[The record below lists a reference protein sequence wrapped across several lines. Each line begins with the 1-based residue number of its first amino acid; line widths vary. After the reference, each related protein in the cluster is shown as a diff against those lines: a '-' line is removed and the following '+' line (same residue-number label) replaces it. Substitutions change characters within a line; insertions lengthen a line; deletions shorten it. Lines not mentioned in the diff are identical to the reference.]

1 MSELRTRLRVLA
13 SLIALALLLTLSSHT
28 AVAQDEDDD
37 KQDQKKDDPRQA
49 IRAQYTKYEF
59 RIPMRDG
66 KTLFTAVYLP
76 KDASPTKTYPFL
88 MERTPY
94 SVSPYGVDNYPRHLG
109 PAPIFEADKYIF
121 VYQDVRGRFQSEG
134 TFLEMTPHKDKKG
147 PKDFDESSDT
157 YDTIDWLLKN
167 VPNNNGKVG
176 IYGISYP
183 GFYAAAG
190 MVDSHP
196 ALKAASPQ
204 APVTD
209 LYMTD
214 DAYHNGAFM
223 LEANFGFYTFF
234 KPPVGLEYPPKQWP
248 EFDYGTN
255 DGYDYYLRMGSLANS
270 KKLLQQ
276 QESYWDDQV
285 IHPNYDDYWKA
296 RNITPHLKNVKCAV
310 LTVGGL
316 FDAEDL
322 AGPYRVF
329 HAVAEYDPATPNMLV
344 EGPWVHGGWAYMPGD
359 HLGAVNFAGKP
370 SDFYNEQVLL
380 PFFQQY
386 LKDAPDAK
394 LPKALMYETG
404 TNVWRRYD
412 SWPPKN
418 VQSKTLYFA
427 ANGKLTFDPPKETAA
442 ASDEYVSDPSHPVP
456 FTEMQTTGIPKE
468 YMVADQRFAAKRPDV
483 LVYVSEPLDHDV
495 TVAGPVSPKLWV
507 SSSGTDSDFD
517 VKLIDVY
524 PMNYPNPDPNPR
536 ELEMGGYQQL
546 VRGEPFRAKFRNS
559 FTTPEPLTPNQP
571 TALNFSLPD
580 VNHTFR
586 RGHRIMV
593 QIQSSWF
600 PLTDRNP
607 QKFINIPDATAAD
620 FQKATERVY
629 YGGPQ
634 GSSIVLPVLQ

>member
-183 GFYAAAG
+183 GFYAAAA

-234 KPPVGLEYPPKQWP
+234 KPAR
-248 EFDYGTN
+248 GT
-255 DGYDYYLRMGSLANS
+255 R
-270 KKLLQQ
+270 
-276 QESYWDDQV
+276 
-285 IHPNYDDYWKA
+285 IP
-296 RNITPHLKNVKCAV
+296 
-310 LTVGGL
+310 
-316 FDAEDL
+316 AE
-322 AGPYRVF
+322 
-329 HAVAEYDPATPNMLV
+329 
-344 EGPWVHGGWAYMPGD
+344 
-359 HLGAVNFAGKP
+359 
-370 SDFYNEQVLL
+370 
-380 PFFQQY
+380 
-386 LKDAPDAK
+386 
-394 LPKALMYETG
+394 
-404 TNVWRRYD
+404 
-412 SWPPKN
+412 
-418 VQSKTLYFA
+418 
-427 ANGKLTFDPPKETAA
+427 
-442 ASDEYVSDPSHPVP
+442 
-456 FTEMQTTGIPKE
+456 
-468 YMVADQRFAAKRPDV
+468 
-483 LVYVSEPLDHDV
+483 
-495 TVAGPVSPKLWV
+495 TVAGIRLRHERWLRLLSADGFAGQFK
-507 SSSGTDSDFD
+507 
-517 VKLIDVY
+517 K
-524 PMNYPNPDPNPR
+524 
-536 ELEMGGYQQL
+536 
-546 VRGEPFRAKFRNS
+546 
-559 FTTPEPLTPNQP
+559 
-571 TALNFSLPD
+571 TAP
-580 VNHTFR
+580 
-586 RGHRIMV
+586 
-593 QIQSSWF
+593 
-600 PLTDRNP
+600 
-607 QKFINIPDATAAD
+607 AA
-620 FQKATERVY
+620 
-629 YGGPQ
+629 G
-634 GSSIVLPVLQ
+634 IVLGRSGNSPELR